1 MKSYAVLFPGQGSQN
16 QDMLTSYVDNK
27 IFKETIDE
35 ASDVLGYNITD
46 VVKDKTRLNNT
57 IFTQP
62 IIVSVSIAM
71 WRVWKEACKETP
83 VCAAG
88 HSLGEYS
95 ALVASNLLPFK
106 ECLLL
111 VSERAKLM
119 SDAMGDRKGGM
130 AAIIGLESD
139 KIVQICQELSND
151 ESIIGAVNFNSNSQT
166 VIAGDLGLIESSVGT
181 FKTSGAKLVKTLP
194 VSVAAHTSMMKDCSG
209 SLHKILKNIDFNE
222 KIFPVIHNVDAS
234 SKTTNNDIIDSL
246 CTQVHS
252 PVLWAKS
259 IENISNLNV
268 DIFVEIGPGNVLSGL
283 NKRIIKDA
291 PVISISDAQKIEEA
305 AGLIQSER

>member
-16 QDMLTSYVDNK
+16 KDMLTPYLDNK
-27 IFKETIDE
+27 AFKNTIDE
-35 ASDVLGYNITD
+35 ASNILGYKITD
-46 VVKDKTRLNNT
+46 IVKNEDKLNNT

-62 IIVSVSIAM
+62 IMVSISTAM
-71 WRVWKEACKETP
+71 WIAWKEVFKESP
-83 VCAAG
+83 ICAAG

-95 ALVASNLLPFK
+95 ALVASNLLSLK

-119 SDAMGDRKGGM
+119 SNAMEDKTGGM
-130 AAIIGLESD
+130 AAIIGLEPD
-139 KIVQICQELSND
+139 KIIQICQDLSTNG
-151 ESIIGAVNFNSNSQT
+151 SIIEAVNFNSSAQT
-166 VIAGDLGLIESSVGT
+166 VVAGDLDLIESSVEA

-194 VSVAAHTSMMKDCSG
+194 VSVAAHTSIMKKCSNK
-209 SLHKILKNIDFNE
+209 LYKLLKNINFN
-222 KIFPVIHNVDAS
+222 KGIFPVIHNVDAS
-234 SKTTNNDIIDSL
+234 SKTTNDGIIDSL

-268 DIFVEIGPGNVLSGL
+268 DIFIEIGPGNVLSGL
-283 NKRIIKDA
+283 NKRIVKDA
-291 PVISISDAQKIEEA
+291 PVISISDAQNIKEA
-305 AGLIQSER
+305 TGLIQSE